1 VLVGRDGRARIAR
14 QLLMN
19 AGIVTEEVSVVAQAS
34 PSKLT
39 LTAPTGSE
47 TASATAAVLEYEH
60 PSLLH
65 IPRALMGTFDANAKL
80 VARVYPNRV
89 EIVRSV

>member
-1 VLVGRDGRARIAR
+1 
-14 QLLMN
+14 MN
-19 AGIVTEEVSVVAQAS
+19 AGIVSEEVSAVGQSS
-34 PSKLT
+34 PGKLT
-39 LTAPTGSE
+39 LTTPTGSE

-65 IPRALMGTFDANAKL
+65 IPRGLMGIFDASAKL